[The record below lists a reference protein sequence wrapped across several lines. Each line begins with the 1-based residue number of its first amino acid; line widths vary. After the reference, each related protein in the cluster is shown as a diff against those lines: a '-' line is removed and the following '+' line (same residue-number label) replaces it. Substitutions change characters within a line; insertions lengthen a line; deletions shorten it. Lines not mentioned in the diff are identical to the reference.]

1 MGTHASVEIKLLNKV
16 VSDIP
21 STVRLAE
28 KVPSSVTVQE

>member
-1 MGTHASVEIKLLNKV
+1 MGTHASVVLNQV
-16 VSDIP
+16 ISDIP